1 MTILA
6 NKRPLFISH
15 HIRRSSNKLLIT
27 FCWWITTIP
36 AIFLKL
42 KNITKFGNT
51 YNWCRK
57 SIYNINLQ
65 QISHHRNCNSIYHER
80 SEQTMQSMQYQ
91 DNTYSMYQDGLILA
105 NSHSSH
111 IILTWQV
118 NWKLRNMVSTP
129 LPHMTST
136 IRSWILKI
144 LRIEQCIYFS
154 HIPYKDELLRKLMYI
169 YVYNDPT
176 NS

>member
-42 KNITKFGNT
+42 KNITKFGIT
-51 YNWCRK
+51 YNWYCK

-65 QISHHRNCNSIYHER
+65 QISHHRNYNSIYHKR

-118 NWKLRNMVSTP
+118 NCKLKKDGIYTLATHDKHYQIMNFKN
-129 LPHMTST
+129 TSYWT
-136 IRSWILKI
+136 T
-144 LRIEQCIYFS
+144 
-154 HIPYKDELLRKLMYI
+154 YI
-169 YVYNDPT
+169 F
-176 NS
+176 